1 MMTIETII
9 WDLGGVLLRTDER
22 QPRTSLAKELKLSY
36 EELDRLV
43 FNSPSAHQASRGEI
57 TAAEHWKNMCKLLS
71 WPEEKVQELQDRFW
85 GGDGLDEALIEFIQ
99 SLKPSYTLALLSNN
113 WSDLRPALVN
123 EWQIADLFKEIIIS
137 AEVGLVKPDA
147 RIYQLTQEKLGIA
160 PKHILLIDDFI
171 ENVQAAWEAGWQA
184 IQFHNSRQVMAEM
197 QAILGID

>member
-1 MMTIETII
+1 MMTIEAII
-9 WDLGGVLLRTDER
+9 WDLGGVLLRTNDR
-22 QPRTSLAKELKLSY
+22 KPRTGLAEELKLSY

-43 FNSPSAHQASRGEI
+43 FNSPSARQASRGEI
-57 TAAEHWKNMCKLLS
+57 TAAEHWQNMCKLLS
-71 WPEEKVQELQDRFW
+71 WPEKRVQELQDRFW
-85 GGDGLDEALIEFIQ
+85 GGDGLDETLIEFIQ

-113 WSDLRPALVN
+113 WSDLRLALVN
-123 EWQIADLFKEIIIS
+123 EWQIAELFKEIIIS

-160 PKHILLIDDFI
+160 PKRILLIDDFI
-171 ENVQAAWEAGWQA
+171 ENVQAAREAGWQA